1 MRGPYPGLSKA
12 SHSPRMVN
20 LRNKAQNRVSA
31 MVEVER
37 SVAVTLNDS
46 LGAVEEIHTGEMRRY
61 S

>member
-12 SHSPRMVN
+12 SHSPRVVN

-31 MVEVER
+31 IVEAER
-37 SVAVTLNDS
+37 SVTVRWNDS
-46 LGAVEEIHTGEMRRY
+46 LGAAEGTPTREMRRC